1 MEFDNKLL
9 KFVIRQKI
17 MIWQG
22 RNDGESPLV
31 QRVFQKVQLE
41 NDFRNVKNKDFILH
55 GFSVDEG
62 VKRNSGRVGAAE
74 APNII
79 RKNMSNFPVTSPYF
93 RLLDFGN
100 IEIEGNNL
108 ELAQEKLADSVANI
122 ISKSGKSIVLGGGHE
137 VMFAHYSGLK
147 KALPNKKI
155 GIINID
161 AHFDN
166 RMLNPEI
173 GATSG
178 TGFWQIAQEGDLNSL
193 HIGIQKNSN
202 TLHLFDFAHKNNMQY
217 LISDEIFYENLHQI
231 YQKIDEFSASVD
243 ILYLTVCMDV
253 FNAAIAPGVSAAA
266 YNGIFA
272 DVTFMNFYRHILGKE
287 KLIALD
293 IAEVNPTYDIQER
306 TARLAA
312 SLINEWFM
320 I

>member
-1 MEFDNKLL
+1 
-9 KFVIRQKI
+9 

-22 RNDGESPLV
+22 RNDGDSPLV
-31 QRVFQKVQLE
+31 QRVYQKVILE
-41 NDFRNVKNKDFILH
+41 TDFRNVKNKDFVLH
-55 GFSVDEG
+55 GFAVDEG
-62 VKRNSGRVGAAE
+62 VKRNLGRVGAAG
-74 APNII
+74 APDII
-79 RKNMSNFPVTSPYF
+79 RKNLANFPITSPYF

-100 IEIEGNNL
+100 IEIEDQNL
-108 ELAQEKLADSVANI
+108 ETAQAKLANAVANI

-147 KALPNKKI
+147 KALPNKKT

-166 RMLNPEI
+166 RMVQPEI

-178 TGFWQIAQEGDLNSL
+178 TGFWQIAQEGDLHSL

-202 TLHLFDFAHKNNMQY
+202 TLQLFDFAHQNKMQY
-217 LISDEIFYENLHQI
+217 LVSDELYYENLHQI
-231 YQKIDEFSASVD
+231 YEKIDEFSANVD

-272 DVTFMNFYRHILGKE
+272 DIPFMTLFRHILSNE
-287 KLIALD
+287 KMIAMD

-312 SLINEWFM
+312 SLVNEWFM